1 MGVGMSLFEETIHDP
16 RTGQPINNNFADYI
30 VPTCADLPDL
40 DVTFLD
46 YPDLI
51 VNEYGAR
58 GIGEIGMAGVAPAIT
73 AAVYHATGVRV
84 RELPIRIEDLLKS
97 KVLSA

>member
-1 MGVGMSLFEETIHDP
+1 MPE
-16 RTGQPINNNFADYI
+16 Q
-30 VPTCADLPDL
+30 

-46 YPDLI
+46 YPDYI

-73 AAVYHATGVRV
+73 SAVYHATGVRV

-97 KVLSA
+97 NIREA